1 MGLRYIQREEEKGA
15 SERWFFTTSAK
26 VLPSFKLH
34 LFAFPH
40 VHRFFSINIILQH
53 TSIAF
58 TLHKNGFSNKKQ
70 TKLYKFNIR
79 PKTMVRI
86 PLNWHVR
93 AIFQS
98 EKDQNILI
106 IIALI
111 YRAKMEQ

>member
-58 TLHKNGFSNKKQ
+58 TL

-93 AIFQS
+93 AIFQR

-111 YRAKMEQ
+111 YRTKMEQ